1 MSQSSL
7 DDEELFGEAA
17 AEIRSDIEN
26 ALENAESTLP
36 NADDI
41 WNIDADNSLGMLNG
55 MKAAM
60 DYEEAEAHLRDAKK
74 WYMMGQRA
82 EAFDNPDE
90 LKERIDEFESIIQ
103 DMETA
108 EEHIQALTSLLP
120 DLRNQLLDE

>member
-36 NADDI
+36 NAEDI

-55 MKAAM
+55 MKAAL
-60 DYEEAEAHLRDAKK
+60 DYEEAEAQLRDAKK

-82 EAFDNPDE
+82 GAFDNPDE
-90 LKERIDEFESIIQ
+90 LKEQIDEFESIIQ
-103 DMETA
+103 DMEAA

-120 DLRNQLLDE
+120 DLRNQLLEE